1 MLSLVAVVSPWRVTI
16 PGYEIRYEVTL
27 SAWRGSVQGQGLN
40 NIISSEAGVGTVD
53 SGLMMT
59 RLNGRYMM
67 LSHGSWVIDS
77 LYWAIINLNIICAC
91 VS

>member
-27 SAWRGSVQGQGLN
+27 SAEWRVQGLN

-53 SGLMMT
+53 SGVMT

-67 LSHGSWVIDS
+67 LSHGSRVIE
-77 LYWAIINLNIICAC
+77 
-91 VS
+91 